1 MQVAVTIP
9 CFKVKAHILGVLSE
23 IGDCVDRIYVV
34 DDCCPEF
41 SRKYVVD
48 NQSDPRVKVIF
59 HGRNKGVGGATCTGY
74 KAALDEGIDIV
85 VKLDGDGQMAPE
97 LIPKLIKPLLDK
109 KADYSKGT
117 RFHSLRSLQAM
128 PFMRKLGNSCLSFV
142 SKAASG
148 YWNIMD
154 PTNGFTAI
162 NRAALQQMELDKIH
176 QRYFFES
183 DMLFRLATIR
193 AVVRDVPMEAIYAD
207 EESGLKI
214 RKVLFEF
221 PPLYIK
227 AFLKRLG
234 YNYFLRDFNVAS
246 LEFLV
251 GLILLVF
258 GVTFGG
264 YQWMVSVQTVLYAS
278 TGTVMLAVLP
288 IILGFQLLLSAITF
302 DIYNI
307 PTVPLVTIED

>member
-1 MQVAVTIP
+1 MRVAVVIP
-9 CFKVKAHILGVLSE
+9 CFKVKAHILGVLNE
-23 IGDCVDRIYVV
+23 IGENIDRIYVV

-41 SRKYVVD
+41 SGQYVLD
-48 NQSDPRVKVIF
+48 NQADPRVKVIF
-59 HGRNKGVGGATCTGY
+59 HDKNKGVGGATCTGY
-74 KAALDEGIDIV
+74 KAALEEGVDIV
-85 VKLDGDGQMAPE
+85 VKLDGDGQMPPG

-117 RFHSLRSLQAM
+117 RFHSLQSLRSM
-128 PFMRKLGNSCLSFV
+128 PFARKLGNSCLSFV

-162 NRAALQQMELDKIH
+162 NSTALAQLELEKIH
-176 QRYFFES
+176 ERYFFES
-183 DMLFRLATIR
+183 DMLFRLAIIR
-193 AVVRDVPMEAIYAD
+193 AVVRDVPMEAVYAD

-214 RKVLFEF
+214 RKVLVEF
-221 PPLYIK
+221 PPLYVR

-251 GLILLVF
+251 GVVLLVF
-258 GVTFGG
+258 GVVFGA
-264 YQWMVSVQTVLYAS
+264 YQWIEGIQTLLYAS

-302 DIYNI
+302 DLNNVPTI
-307 PTVPLVTIED
+307 PLSTIDD